1 MPPGPSHPLEP
12 PCSPHGNKRK
22 KGRKLRSRAEGGRL
36 ACGGATNEQR
46 RTGGH
51 PRGKQ
56 FLLIQRSHPHGGAK
70 AWWTRSWTSLLLDLP
85 PSSPRQPVPF
95 TNECS
100 RSPSLALHLFLR
112 PSRLLPP
119 RSSPLPQP
127 LFILALSFSSFVS
140 FSLSLSSPSSSSV
153 SNRSVYDLAIGAM
166 YPPCVSKNLG
176 RPESMF
182 IRD

>member
-1 MPPGPSHPLEP
+1 MVEVGLWGCHE
-12 PCSPHGNKRK
+12 RT
-22 KGRKLRSRAEGGRL
+22 
-36 ACGGATNEQR
+36 ATNG
-46 RTGGH
+46 GGH

-85 PSSPRQPVPF
+85 SSSPRQPVPF

-119 RSSPLPQP
+119 RSSPLPQNP
-127 LFILALSFSSFVS
+127 LRLGPFIFILLILLSLSPSH
-140 FSLSLSSPSSSSV
+140 SLSLSLSLSPLPLLLFQTDPFTVSPSVQSIHRRASQSIWAA
-153 SNRSVYDLAIGAM
+153 LGQCLPAI
-166 YPPCVSKNLG
+166 KK
-176 RPESMF
+176 
-182 IRD
+182 